1 MSFSE
6 YLREQR
12 FNSGEMYARMAAAG
26 SDPLLAPGQVAA
38 ILLVDRRTV
47 RRWAIDGGKF
57 GQPTLT
63 EGGHVRIRWSALKAY
78 LEAQTPQPAE

>member
-12 FNSGEMYARMAAAG
+12 FNSGEMYARMAQAG
-26 SDPLLAPGQVAA
+26 SDPMLSPGQVAA

-47 RRWAIDGGKF
+47 RRWAMDDGKF
-57 GQPTLT
+57 GKPTLT
-63 EGGHVRIRWSALKAY
+63 EGGHLRIRWSALKAY